1 MSTTQR
7 EVELKFRVTGA
18 FTLPDLAAV
27 PGVSR
32 VESRPTFTMRNVY
45 YDTPDLRLFRWG
57 ITLRRRAGG
66 PDEGWHLKLPVQGKG
81 HGVRDE
87 VHAPLGPDVPSELTR
102 LVTAFTRTSPLAPV
116 AALQTERTPRLL
128 IDADGVALVE
138 VVDDT
143 VSILEG
149 DHVAKRFREIEA
161 EAIPHPGRP
170 LDERLLGRVGEAL
183 LAAGA
188 VPGTMSKAGAAL
200 GQRAAVPPD
209 VPELAWPPPSAP
221 AGEVVSAYLAM
232 HCRRLL
238 LADLLLRR
246 DLPDAVHQMRV
257 SARRLRSGLKVFEPL
272 LQDEWARRMR
282 AELGWMASGL
292 GAARDTEVLRE
303 RLDDH
308 AAELADDDA
317 AHAQAVID
325 ARLDE
330 RMLSATAEA
339 LAVVDSQRYAALL
352 EDLVDGVR
360 RPPLSERAAQPAED
374 ALPRLVTRAFRRLE
388 RRAEELELET
398 PSPVWHEAR
407 IAAKRARYAADAVA
421 PVLGHDMARLAERLA
436 DVTEVLGHHQDA
448 HVAQV
453 ILREWVPGADPQGA
467 FALGR
472 LLAVEEAAEMAD
484 RVAFLDLWP
493 SVRRAAHHAGIH

>member
-1 MSTTQR
+1 
-7 EVELKFRVTGA
+7 
-18 FTLPDLAAV
+18 
-27 PGVSR
+27 
-32 VESRPTFTMRNVY
+32 
-45 YDTPDLRLFRWG
+45 
-57 ITLRRRAGG
+57 
-66 PDEGWHLKLPVQGKG
+66 
-81 HGVRDE
+81 
-87 VHAPLGPDVPSELTR
+87 
-102 LVTAFTRTSPLAPV
+102 
-116 AALQTERTPRLL
+116 
-128 IDADGVALVE
+128 
-138 VVDDT
+138 
-143 VSILEG
+143 
-149 DHVAKRFREIEA
+149 
-161 EAIPHPGRP
+161 
-170 LDERLLGRVGEAL
+170 
-183 LAAGA
+183 
-188 VPGTMSKAGAAL
+188 MSKAGAAL
-200 GQRAAVPPD
+200 GPRAAVPPD

-221 AGEVVSAYLAM
+221 AGEVVSAYLAL

-272 LQDEWARRMR
+272 LQDTWARRMR

-303 RLDDH
+303 RLDAH
-308 AAELADDDA
+308 AGELADDEA
-317 AHAQAVID
+317 AQAQAVID

-330 RMLSATAEA
+330 RMLSAAAET

-360 RPPLSERAAQPAED
+360 RPPLSELAARPAQD
-374 ALPRLVTRAFRRLE
+374 TLPRLVTRAFHRLE
-388 RRAEELELET
+388 RRASGLEMQT

-421 PVLGHDMARLAERLA
+421 PVLGHDMERLAERLA

-453 ILREWVPGADPQGA
+453 TLREWVPRADSQGA

-472 LLAVEEAAEMAD
+472 LLAIEEAAEMAD

-493 SVRRAAHHAGIH
+493 SVRRSAHHAGIH